1 MCAQVL
7 SSIGRSPAVK
17 TICLCLMRSPPHT
30 HTSCGP
36 LHSPDW
42 SFRCLTSHP
51 CVTTFS
57 LQCVLRIVNFGISS
71 MKDVSAPPLPD
82 SLPPVKKHSQHRAID
97 QTDESR
103 WQQAQCEYIYMEFFH
118 LALRNQSMCPTC
130 AKVIWTY
137 VELYLNL
144 KTIIPARC
152 ALKHFHI
159 PTLKVWQEATL
170 MKKPAPDP
178 DTVSFYS
185 AWMCC
190 SRMNGRWL
198 ATQGWIPM
206 VHEST
211 FSSSLLLPKSI
222 SIHLYCIKVERI
234 IVALELQ
241 TFIAFFFLCSLF
253 FHRWYP
259 ASVPLKRCLSWQL
272 HSAVFKK
279 PA

>member
-1 MCAQVL
+1 M
-7 SSIGRSPAVK
+7 
-17 TICLCLMRSPPHT
+17 
-30 HTSCGP
+30 
-36 LHSPDW
+36 
-42 SFRCLTSHP
+42 F
-51 CVTTFS
+51 
-57 LQCVLRIVNFGISS
+57 
-71 MKDVSAPPLPD
+71 
-82 SLPPVKKHSQHRAID
+82 LPPQLFSTSEKHRQHRAID

-103 WQQAQCEYIYMEFFH
+103 WQQAQCEYIYMECFQP
-118 LALRNQSMCPTC
+118 ALRNQSMCPTC

-152 ALKHFHI
+152 ALKHVHI
-159 PTLKVWQEATL
+159 PPLKTWQEARL

-178 DTVSFYS
+178 DTVSTRT
-185 AWMCC
+185 C
-190 SRMNGRWL
+190 MNVLQQNDWQV
-198 ATQGWIPM
+198 TD
-206 VHEST
+206 ST
-211 FSSSLLLPKSI
+211 FSFLL
-222 SIHLYCIKVERI
+222 IHLYCIKVERI

-241 TFIAFFFLCSLF
+241 TFIAFFSLCSLF